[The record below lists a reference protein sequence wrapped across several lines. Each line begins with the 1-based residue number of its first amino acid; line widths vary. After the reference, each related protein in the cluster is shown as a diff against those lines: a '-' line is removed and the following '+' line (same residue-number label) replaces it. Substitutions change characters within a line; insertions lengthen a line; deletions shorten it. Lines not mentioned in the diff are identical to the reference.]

1 MDLYDF
7 PSTNLMLSFTRLFF
21 AVLVVTT
28 NILSDLKNSVVLRE
42 LKSDGSF
49 IQRNFKTLNIEFE
62 SIVYAPVLELL
73 KTVVVK
79 Y

>member
-28 NILSDLKNSVVLRE
+28 NILSDLK
-42 LKSDGSF
+42 K
-49 IQRNFKTLNIEFE
+49 QRCSEGAEK
-62 SIVYAPVLELL
+62 
-73 KTVVVK
+73 
-79 Y
+79 

>member
-42 LKSDGSF
+42 LKSDGSL
-49 IQRNFKTLNIEFE
+49 IQRNVKTLNIEFE
-62 SIVYAPVLELL
+62 SIVYVPDLELL